1 MTVSADVDTTIL
13 LTILGVIAAVW
24 ALIPQSSRLQFRFC
38 VSWLDWFFGISVLT
52 LVHYLVFAPTLQ
64 KLGLFYSFGPW
75 RWGLNTSSVVYL
87 LLLAIAVY
95 FFWRTRSPRLV
106 KGKIRIFHDLI
117 ENLLFTK
124 RHAELVF
131 YIDPQLSKLIRICR
145 DTPWLVRVID
155 RINAPS
161 VDLAALMRSEKPVAR
176 RTWRQNLRK
185 ALTAL
190 RAWVSK
196 HDDASF
202 LARETLQNLVTSP
215 ELINYIAVT
224 HPFFALKLLKADEA
238 IRSDFIEECVDAM
251 LETPGSRLYVELKN
265 NRNLNR
271 GSRLALPESNRLL
284 RHFFANATDAVNN
297 GLYQAIGDA
306 VFRRLD
312 EDSKLA
318 IKLNKE
324 LGSYSDSGRFRCPIN
339 SGITMFEIMVHE
351 GIHQGLQDHM
361 WLHYFRHFVQKIIKQ
376 MPSTPVEDSLNEWP
390 TPFHY
395 LLYRLISIT
404 SDWSLQS
411 SFVDDSEIPETT
423 KNIKNFDRHFISKE
437 ATKSLGDMLQIIIPS
452 EKISD
457 SFKRYLLSSVLRSH
471 NELQATNGLGS
482 IAGSLRNSVI
492 RGVGIQTRCAY
503 RAELMSHF
511 QRLDHRLRMEAN
523 LFESDL
529 LNSISE
535 CLTN

>member
-13 LTILGVIAAVW
+13 LTILGVFAAVW

-38 VSWLDWFFGISVLT
+38 VSWLDWFLGGAVLT
-52 LVHYLVFAPTLQ
+52 IIHYLVFTPTLKQ
-64 KLGLFYSFGPW
+64 LGLFYSFGPW
-75 RWGLNTSSVVYL
+75 RWGLNTSSAVYL
-87 LLLAIAVY
+87 LLLTISFY

-117 ENLLFTK
+117 ESLLFTK

-131 YIDPQLSKLIRICR
+131 YIDPQLSKLIRISR

-161 VDLAALMRSEKPVAR
+161 INLTALMRDEKADAR
-176 RTWRQNLRK
+176 KTWRQNLSEV
-185 ALTAL
+185 LTTL
-190 RAWVSK
+190 RTWVLK
-196 HDDASF
+196 HDDASS

-215 ELINYIAVT
+215 ELIEYIAVT

-251 LETPGSRLYVELKN
+251 FEAPGSRLYVELKN
-265 NRNLNR
+265 NQNLNR

-284 RHFFANATDAVNN
+284 RQFFANAKEAVNN
-297 GLYQAIGDA
+297 GLYRAIGEA
-306 VFRRLD
+306 MFRRLD
-312 EDSKLA
+312 EDSKLST
-318 IKLNKE
+318 KLNKS
-324 LGSYSDSGRFRCPIN
+324 LGSYYDLGRFRCPIN
-339 SGITMFEIMVHE
+339 SGITMFEIMIHE

-361 WLHYFRHFVQKIIKQ
+361 WLHYFRHFVEKIIKQ
-376 MPSTPVEDSLNEWP
+376 MPSTPVEDSLNEWA

-395 LLYRLISIT
+395 LLYRLIKIT
-404 SDWSLQS
+404 SDWSLQPA
-411 SFVDDSEIPETT
+411 FVDGLEFPKTT
-423 KNIKNFDRHFISKE
+423 QKQKNFDKHYISKE
-437 ATKSLGDMLQIIIPS
+437 ATKSIGDMLQIIIPS
-452 EKISD
+452 RKISN

-471 NELQATNGLGS
+471 NEIQAKVGLAS
-482 IAGSLRNSVI
+482 IANSLRNSVI
-492 RGVGIQTRCAY
+492 RGVGIQTRCTY

-511 QRLDHRLRMEAN
+511 QTLDHRIRMEAD
-523 LFESDL
+523 LFEREL
-529 LNSISE
+529 LSSISE